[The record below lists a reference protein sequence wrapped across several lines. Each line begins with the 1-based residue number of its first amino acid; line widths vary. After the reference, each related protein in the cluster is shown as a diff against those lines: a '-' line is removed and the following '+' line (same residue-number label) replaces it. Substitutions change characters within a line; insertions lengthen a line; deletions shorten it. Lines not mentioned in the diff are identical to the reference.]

1 MKTGAEMLKNE
12 IIYPLNKNEADFS
25 DCIKN
30 HSGDE
35 NIIYKTFD
43 GQGISLSVYYPSG
56 FDKNKKYKTIVF
68 VHGGGWAS
76 HKIFDDQKQWS
87 GDHLGFLARYYAQKG
102 FVSVSVDYRL
112 AREECQKIGYQLI
125 DLYTDVTDALRFLSE
140 HKEQYGIDEKNISI
154 LGESAGGYLAA
165 AIATLPYFKQHFS
178 FNKVFLINA
187 ITSLHDYWHKAV
199 PLYTDNI
206 ILDNKSIEDKTELLS
221 PVDNISKSQ
230 SEFILIHGLA
240 DRCVAPEQSL
250 NFHKRELEIG
260 NASKLYWLPDTAH
273 AFLLAEYTSE
283 KLAAA
288 TAVDILNNELLYK

>member
-1 MKTGAEMLKNE
+1 MLKNE
-12 IIYPLNKNEADFS
+12 IIYSLNKNEADFS
-25 DCIKN
+25 ACIKN

-43 GQGISLSVYYPSG
+43 GQGISLSIYYPSA

-140 HKEQYGIDEKNISI
+140 RKEQYGIDEKNISI

-165 AIATLPYFKQHFS
+165 AIATLPYFKQPFS

-250 NFHKRELEIG
+250 NFHKKELEIG
-260 NASKLYWLPDTAH
+260 NISKFYWLPDTAH